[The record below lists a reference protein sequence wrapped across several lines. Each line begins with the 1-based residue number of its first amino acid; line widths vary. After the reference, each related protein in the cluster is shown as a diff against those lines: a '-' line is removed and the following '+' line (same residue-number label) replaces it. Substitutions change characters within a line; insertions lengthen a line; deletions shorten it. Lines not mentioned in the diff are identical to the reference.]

1 MNNEEAPDNSF
12 VSFTFEQTILVESKV
27 VFSFNEKLVTEVSVA
42 KEVSEPLGL
51 VPLVDL
57 TIYFYICNCSMCLVY
72 FGKRCSKYREQF
84 YSSTIRVCSCISI
97 TSIRTSSYT

>member
-57 TIYFYICNCSMCLVY
+57 IPPTIFVSGNSNAEIWVLNVSNL
-72 FGKRCSKYREQF
+72 
-84 YSSTIRVCSCISI
+84 
-97 TSIRTSSYT
+97 